1 MRELHPPWLLLAP
14 TMKLLFLG
22 GLIFA
27 LDIWGTSALLDIVNL
42 LNCRDL
48 LQAQLSPFSH
58 VYDVRGLPWTVNIS
72 ERLGPGSVIHV
83 FSFNCSCPPTLE
95 IDRVTPSSTFFNQ
108 PDLSG
113 FSTRYMAKVTLSSS
127 ARLDARQVNHYQLN
141 LKLTCMKEI
150 RNFPL
155 SVEVFRAHGPPVCL
169 DRFASAAGDRV
180 QVLETVKP
188 RSLIYT
194 VLLRRELAGVKM
206 TIISPQDPLDFPGS
220 FSIDERG
227 RVLTPSQSLIGSAYK
242 NFPLRILVTNRQ
254 GESCHGTL
262 TVEVLPDPSSKVS
275 FGIQFQTFNISED
288 LVAGGTV
295 GQVRANGSSVRY
307 AIIEPVPCPL
317 YSISPVDGTI
327 RTTTPLDLGRNPG
340 AAVTKLQVK
349 AYDPFQPWTNDLLS
363 VIINVQPTN
372 TWAPRCTPALL
383 VTHVPETIPVGTIL
397 MTLACSDPDSSSS
410 TFHYQLWH
418 HNETKPDHSFRLRG
432 PVLQVNNTLDYDSSA
447 PNVQYRTTILVTDSG
462 QPPQTSQVP
471 VLVTVTPVNEYP
483 PVCPAHTFLV
493 REDAPPGKLVGTVL
507 GSDRDYPPN
516 SIEYHI
522 SDSSS
527 NFYIDPHSGKIHLLA
542 SLDYEKQRIHMLVI
556 FLTDRDQDQDPT
568 HRKSGSCTITIE
580 VQNVNDHAP
589 ECEPPFQELT
599 ISSGPSI
606 SAEVT
611 RLTCS
616 DRDVPEQAPEA
627 FSFSIVGGNSNRRF
641 SMKDNILLHNV
652 FSFQPDGLLDPLT
665 YELLVRVTDKGP
677 TFPLFSTTAIVIVH
691 VIPWTTTVP
700 TTSTKAETISSPT
713 PLLVTLIEDYWA
725 PEPWFVVVLTVT
737 GILLFTV
744 LGWLLCRCP
753 GRMAHNLQT
762 PGQSSQTLLL
772 NSTKR
777 DENSADEL
785 IKKND
790 EARSILSL
798 QQFDGRAQDPAAQEN
813 GAGSETPLHSMGKS
827 YFKKLGAVFFW
838 KWLRYIK
845 GIQCDSFP
853 CWFHTLLTPFFYP
866 APPFLLSYHLR
877 P

>member
-798 QQFDGRAQDPAAQEN
+798 QQFDGRAQDPVTGRDYLFNSGTGERR
-813 GAGSETPLHSMGKS
+813 
-827 YFKKLGAVFFW
+827 W
-838 KWLRYIK
+838 I
-845 GIQCDSFP
+845 
-853 CWFHTLLTPFFYP
+853 
-866 APPFLLSYHLR
+866 
-877 P
+877 